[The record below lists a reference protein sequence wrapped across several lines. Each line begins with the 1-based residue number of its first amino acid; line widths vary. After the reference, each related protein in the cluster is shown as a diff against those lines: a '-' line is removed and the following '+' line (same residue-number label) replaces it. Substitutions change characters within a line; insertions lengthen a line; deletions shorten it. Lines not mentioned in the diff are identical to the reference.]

1 MCHVLCETQNMEI
14 KYSKTEQKVLESTSC
29 GVSVCLDKKYV
40 MYNKIYQEQHRTAR
54 VMHFIYHNVEFS
66 NISL

>member
-1 MCHVLCETQNMEI
+1 MCRVLGESQNMEI

-29 GVSVCLDKKYV
+29 GVCLDKKYD

-54 VMHFIYHNVEFS
+54 VLYIVS
-66 NISL
+66 